1 MSGGEG
7 GRAMPY
13 KLENIETGL
22 WNRIIEDLESE
33 GFEEVY
39 RYGGFDAGI
48 DYSRF
53 DLKNPA
59 DGELVVFE
67 WDNWMEGEIKG
78 EPRRLEALRAK
89 FQLPEVVE
97 IEE

>member
-1 MSGGEG
+1 MTC
-7 GRAMPY
+7 
-13 KLENIETGL
+13 KIEYVETET
-22 WNRIIEDLESE
+22 WHRVIEDLESE

-59 DGELVVFE
+59 GGELVIFE

-78 EPRRLEALRAK
+78 EPERLEAIREK
-89 FQLPEVVE
+89 YQLPELVE

>member
-1 MSGGEG
+1 MT
-7 GRAMPY
+7 Y
-13 KLENIETGL
+13 KIEHVETET
-22 WNRIIEDLESE
+22 WHRVIEDLESE

-67 WDNWMEGEIKG
+67 WDNWTEGEIKG
-78 EPRRLEALRAK
+78 APERLEALRGK
-89 FQLPEVVE
+89 YQLAELVE
-97 IEE
+97 IDD

>member
-1 MSGGEG
+1 MTC
-7 GRAMPY
+7 
-13 KLENIETGL
+13 KIEHVATET
-22 WNRIIEDLESE
+22 WHRVIEDLESE

-67 WDNWMEGEIKG
+67 WDNWAEGEIRG
-78 EPRRLEALRAK
+78 APERLEAIREKYHLAE
-89 FQLPEVVE
+89 LVE
-97 IEE
+97 MEE